1 MPIVVSVVSPADYTA
16 WVADRKKE
24 MAALADDPN
33 KTWDLADLK
42 ARGEKVY
49 AANCQACHQP
59 TGKGLPGAF
68 PALDGSKVVLGPKE
82 DQIALMLAGKNAMP
96 SWKALSD
103 VELASV
109 ATFTR
114 NNWTNTT
121 GQVVQP
127 TDIKA
132 ARK

>member
-1 MPIVVSVVSPADYTA
+1 
-16 WVADRKKE
+16 
-24 MAALADDPN
+24 MAASADDPSR
-33 KTWDLADLK
+33 TWDLAELK

-82 DQIALMLAGKNAMP
+82 DQIALLLNGRNAMP

-103 VELASV
+103 TELAAV

-114 NNWTNTT
+114 NNWSNTT
-121 GQVVQP
+121 GAVIQP
-127 TDIKA
+127 ADFAT
-132 ARK
+132 ARKK